1 MSDFTRRDFLKV
13 AGAGGA
19 VIAGS
24 GLAVFKLVGAN
35 RAGDT
40 FTFRAVAGL
49 PKQPLP
55 AYATYVLDGRVDL
68 VNGTGVVRRTLYA
81 GAPEAI
87 SAVTFDELTRDLRVT
102 SVQGTPPRLT
112 IRTVLEGSGYAG
124 EAPTATIHVDQQKG
138 EVRAPFFGSD
148 VDMALNPEGGNLL
161 P

>member
-68 VNGTGVVRRTLYA
+68 VSGTGVVRRTLYA
-81 GAPEAI
+81 GGPEAM

-112 IRTVLEGSGYAG
+112 LRTVLEGSGYAG
-124 EAPTATIHVDQQKG
+124 ESTTATILVDQQKG

>member
-1 MSDFTRRDFLKV
+1 MSDFTRRDFLKL

-35 RAGDT
+35 RSGDT

-68 VNGTGVVRRTLYA
+68 SSGTGVVRRTLYA
-81 GAPEAI
+81 GAPEAM

-102 SVQGTPPRLT
+102 SVRGSPPRLT
-112 IRTVLEGSGYAG
+112 LRAALEGNLHPG
-124 EAPTATIHVDQQKG
+124 ESPTATIVVDQAKG
-138 EVRAPFFGSD
+138 EVHAPFVGRD
-148 VDMALNPEGGNLL
+148 VEMVLNA
-161 P
+161 